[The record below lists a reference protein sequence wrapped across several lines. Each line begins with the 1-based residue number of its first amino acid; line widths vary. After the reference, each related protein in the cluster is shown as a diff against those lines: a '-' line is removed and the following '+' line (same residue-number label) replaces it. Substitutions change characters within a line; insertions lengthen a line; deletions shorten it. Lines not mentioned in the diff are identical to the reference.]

1 MRVKSAAAT
10 AAAAPGA
17 RRHLGWVR
25 PTGRGERGWRAEAVG
40 EGRAG
45 AGLGRRGARDP
56 LEVRAEF

>member
-1 MRVKSAAAT
+1 MESAAEAAAT
-10 AAAAPGA
+10 ATLGA

-25 PTGRGERGWRAEAVG
+25 PIGRGERGWRAEAVG
-40 EGRAG
+40 GRARG